1 MDEKTTQALAKPIVN
16 NMFSM
21 GRANTFLVSS
31 LVKHLV
37 DEGVIDID
45 KYLESNKNTEE
56 TIKNNILS
64 ADYTDE
70 DDEAEQQKKAEFV
83 GHIFSMHRNDFSKP
97 E

>member
-1 MDEKTTQALAKPIVN
+1 MDEATTQALAKPIVN

-21 GRANTFLVSS
+21 DRANTLLVSS

-37 DEGVIDID
+37 DEGIIDLD

-56 TIKNNILS
+56 TIKNHILS
-64 ADYTDE
+64 ADYVDE
-70 DDEAEQQKKAEFV
+70 DDEAEQQQKAEFV
-83 GHIFSMHRNDFSKP
+83 GHIFNMHRNDFSEP